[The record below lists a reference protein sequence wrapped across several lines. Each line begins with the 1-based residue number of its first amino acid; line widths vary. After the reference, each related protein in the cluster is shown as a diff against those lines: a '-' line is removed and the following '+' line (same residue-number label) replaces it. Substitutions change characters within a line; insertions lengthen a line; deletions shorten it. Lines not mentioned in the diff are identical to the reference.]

1 MLSIMKLSPALQRC
15 FFLSVACFLAI
26 CIARPCKAGEEAA
39 IEDRLREQV
48 GYLASDELEG
58 RGVGTKGID
67 LAADY
72 LARQFK
78 DVGLKTDLIDGSP
91 FQHFNVVTSSKLGEP
106 NVLKISG
113 PPTEPDSQPRLL
125 ELKLGEQFTP
135 LAVGGSGK
143 LELPLVF
150 VGYGI
155 TAKDENYDD
164 YAGVNVEGKAVVV
177 LRHEPQQDNPHSAF
191 NATDHSQY
199 APFSRKISNAF
210 EHGAAAVLFVTD
222 DFDIRK
228 TVLDHERRWQA
239 EVDRLAEENI
249 KFKAIEKPT
258 DENVKQHRQQVASAV
273 ETIRQLADQ
282 IQSAADPLLGF
293 EGAGSGS
300 EGRNFPV
307 LYVRRSAMD
316 DVIRQAL
323 GKSLAAI
330 EQEIDTGPTPQ
341 SRALEGWRALG
352 ETKVL
357 RQEADVK
364 NVIAVLEGDGPHA
377 NETVVVGAHYDHL
390 GWGGPGSAAHG
401 VNEIHNG
408 ADDNASGTVAL
419 VEVARQIAQRGKPP
433 GRRLVFI
440 AFTGEE
446 RGLLGSA
453 HYMRNPLY
461 PLGTTVAM
469 LNMDMVGRLDQE
481 KLIVHGTGTANV
493 WDEMIDR
500 LGKEYSF
507 QITKKPGGFG
517 PSDHSSFYAQKIPV
531 LHLFT
536 GTHSDYHRPS
546 DDVEKLNLAG
556 MRRVTQLV
564 AQAAI
569 ELADGP
575 QRPEYQETKGSSFA
589 GGGGD
594 RPYFGSIPDF
604 AQDKPGY
611 ALSGVTKGGPAERA
625 GLRSGDIIVGLG
637 ESKVGN
643 LEDFDSALRKHKA
656 GDTVPVTVQRGA
668 ESLTIPVT
676 LDPPK

>member
-1 MLSIMKLSPALQRC
+1 MKLCLSFRTYLLSLFALCLTTGLALQ
-15 FFLSVACFLAI
+15 AA
-26 CIARPCKAGEEAA
+26 AEEDAT
-39 IEDRLREQV
+39 IENRLREQI
-48 GYLASDELEG
+48 GYLASDDLEG

-67 LAADY
+67 MAADF

-78 DVGLKTDLIDGSP
+78 ELGLKTDLIDGTP
-91 FQHFNVVTSSKLGEP
+91 FQHFRVVTSSKLGEP
-106 NVLKISG
+106 NTLQFVG
-113 PPTEPDSQPRLL
+113 PPDTSNEPKAL
-125 ELKLGEQFTP
+125 EMKLGEQFNP

-143 LELPLVF
+143 FDLPLVF

-164 YAGVNVEGKAVVV
+164 YAGINVEGKAVIV

-191 NATDHSQY
+191 NGTDHSHY
-199 APFSRKISNAF
+199 APFTRKISNAF

-222 DFDIRK
+222 EFDIRK
-228 TVLDHERRWQA
+228 TVRDHERRWQA
-239 EVDRLAEENI
+239 EVDRLAEENE
-249 KFKAIEKPT
+249 KYKAIEKPSA
-258 DENVKQHRQQVASAV
+258 ENLKEHREQVAKSV
-273 ETIRQLADQ
+273 ETIRELAER
-282 IQSAADPLLGF
+282 IQSATDPLLGF
-293 EGAGSGS
+293 EGAGGGS

-316 DVIRQAL
+316 GIIRQAL
-323 GKSLAAI
+323 GKPLAEI
-330 EQEIDTGPTPQ
+330 EQDIDKGPTPQ
-341 SRALEGWRALG
+341 SRALEGWRAIG
-352 ETKVL
+352 ETKVE

-364 NVIAVLEGDGPHA
+364 NVIAVLEGVGPHA
-377 NETVVVGAHYDHL
+377 NETVIIGAHYDHL
-390 GWGGPGSAAHG
+390 GWGGPGSGSAARD
-401 VNEIHNG
+401 VKEIHNG

-419 VEVARQIAQRGKPP
+419 VEIARQIARRGKPP
-433 GRRLVFI
+433 GRRIVFM

-453 HYMRNPLY
+453 HYTRNPPY
-461 PLGTTVAM
+461 PLADTVAM
-469 LNMDMVGRLDQE
+469 LNMDMVGRLSEE

-500 LGKEYSF
+500 LGKAYSF

-531 LHLFT
+531 LHFFT
-536 GTHSDYHRPS
+536 GTHSDYHRPG
-546 DDVEKLNLAG
+546 DDVEKVNVPG
-556 MRRVTQLV
+556 MRRVAQLV
-564 AQAAI
+564 GEAAI
-569 ELADGP
+569 ELADAP
-575 QRPEYQETKGSSFA
+575 QRPDYVETKGSSFA

-611 ALSGVTKGGPAERA
+611 VLSGVTKGGPAERA
-625 GLRSGDIIVGLG
+625 GLRPGDIIVGLG
-637 ESKVGN
+637 ESKIGN

-656 GDTVPVTVQRGA
+656 GDTVPVTVQRDN
-668 ESLTIPVT
+668 ETLTLPVT